1 MTNDLQIKIEHSIDI
16 IRRSERLAMVMQ
28 PDNGFFIGFSGGKDS
43 QVVLELCKMAGVK
56 FRAVYSPTTNDPAD
70 NVRFIKQHYPSVI
83 FDKPKKSFLQL
94 VREKG
99 LPTRKFR
106 FCCAILKEGA
116 GVGNVV
122 ITGIRRQESRKR
134 SQYPEFERFGKQGKT
149 LEEMTE
155 RNFECVNGKDKFML
169 RPILEWTENDV
180 WQFIT
185 IYNLPINPCYSSNK
199 RVGCVMCPFAPKRQ
213 LIKVKE
219 SYPKLY
225 KALLHALQDF
235 IDKKN
240 GGGYFAT
247 AEEYFDWWVSKQSV
261 KVYKEKQRQLQIF
274 EK

>member
-28 PDNGFFIGFSGGKDS
+28 PDNGFFIGFSSGKDS

-83 FDKPKKSFLQL
+83 FNKPKKSFLQL
-94 VREKG
+94 VKEKG
-99 LPTRKFR
+99 LPTMKRR
-106 FCCAILKEGA
+106 FCCAIFKETP

-122 ITGIRRQESRKR
+122 ITGVRRQESRKR
-134 SQYPEFERFGKQGKT
+134 SQYSEFKSFGKESKT

-169 RPILEWTENDV
+169 HPILDWTENDV
-180 WQFIT
+180 WEFIKT
-185 IYNLPINPCYSSNK
+185 HNLPINPCYSTSK
-199 RVGCVMCPFAPKRQ
+199 RIGCVICPFAPKHQ
-213 LIKVKE
+213 LIKAKE

-235 IDKKN
+235 IDKKKEERV
-240 GGGYFAT
+240 FAT